1 MVDQDSLQS
10 NLLKAIIHALGSN
23 QSNTWERVKDYLRT
37 DAIST
42 IDCRTCGSEIITKI
56 RTNNI
61 IDDECRDLIYLCSD
75 HDNGLVLLKNACK
88 SAFPSKQRYNEFEI
102 LIRELAFQL
111 DNQTA
116 FGQSMLDS
124 FAQINDELAWIDFPD
139 NVVTDLQLRHTL
151 CSMTRPGEPFADDII
166 ALQYLTGGQV
176 LDHRFVLKQLL
187 KDRPSSVI
195 VECQKLLKNFQHC
208 ENRPDTTKYLYIIV
222 EKIKEKKSLYQFKA
236 ELIEQGTTIPSGF
249 YFERE
254 TDGSWPMGTMADLSI
269 YIGKWYDAAKK
280 IATSK
285 LVMEIF
291 LPHELLVNYPDLEIE
306 VPVDPSRSTWASH
319 KLVFNGP
326 YMLRSLERAHFAQK
340 NQLGA
345 LRYKWQSLLQGD
357 SVIHTVSKESQLDS
371 SLLLARLN
379 KYNVVGLMMLR
390 NLPENT
396 DARSALI
403 WKVIDSGLPLFSWW
417 HPEPTKD
424 DDLKPSEDANDRWRF
439 LDQCLE
445 LNGAEHDL
453 NKDIPTPSHL
463 LDTESAANK
472 RFELACEEDCQ
483 SWIHRLMILND
494 HPERWP
500 CSFLYEHELGGAAKP
515 ET

>member
-1 MVDQDSLQS
+1 MADQDSLQF
-10 NLLKAIIHALGSN
+10 NLSKAIINGLGSN
-23 QSNTWERVKDYLRT
+23 PSNTWDRVKDYLRT
-37 DAIST
+37 DTIFT
-42 IDCRTCGSEIITKI
+42 IDSKICGSEIIIKL

-61 IDDECRDLIYLCSD
+61 IEDECRDLIYLCSD

-88 SAFPSKQRYNEFEI
+88 SVFPSKQRYSEFEI
-102 LIRELAFQL
+102 LIKELAFQL

-116 FGQSMLDS
+116 FSQSMLDS

-151 CSMTRPGEPFADDII
+151 YSMTRPGEPLADDTI

-176 LDHRFVLKQLL
+176 LDYRFVLKQLL
-187 KDRPSSVI
+187 KDRSSSVKA
-195 VECQKLLKNFQHC
+195 ECQKLLNFFEHC
-208 ENRPDTTKYLYIIV
+208 ENRPDTTKFLYIIV
-222 EKIKEKKSLYQFKA
+222 EKVEEEESLYQFKA
-236 ELIEQGTTIPSGF
+236 ELIEQGATIPSGF
-249 YFERE
+249 DFERE
-254 TDGSWPMGTMADLSI
+254 TDGSWPIGAMADLPI
-269 YIGKWYDAAKK
+269 YMGKWYDTAKK

-285 LVMEIF
+285 LSLELF
-291 LPHELLVNYPDLEIE
+291 LPHELLVNYPDLEIK

-357 SVIHTVSKESQLDS
+357 SVIHTVSKESQLDTNR
-371 SLLLARLN
+371 LHARLN
-379 KYNVVGLMMLR
+379 KDKVVGLMMLR
-390 NLPENT
+390 NLPEDE

-403 WKVIDSGLPLFSWW
+403 WKIIDSGLPLFSWW
-417 HPEPTKD
+417 HPEPIKD
-424 DDLKPSEDANDRWRF
+424 GDLKPSEDATDRWRF

-445 LNGAEHDL
+445 LDGADHDL

-463 LDTESAANK
+463 LDTESAASK

-483 SWIHRLMILND
+483 SWIHRLMLLND
-494 HPERWP
+494 HPDRWP
-500 CSFLYEHELGGAAKP
+500 CSFLYKHEQGGAAKP
-515 ET
+515 EI